1 MANEELQKVIGS
13 NIRRLRREAGF
24 SQSQLAE
31 MVDRD
36 ASAITNIE
44 RGKRMIGVE
53 LLCNLA
59 AIFSVSVD
67 TLLQPER
74 EDSRLGSISSI
85 LSNQSAASLAHLE
98 PIIRVWLSEYGDP
111 KPPAKESK

>member
-67 TLLQPER
+67 TLLQPEG

-111 KPPAKESK
+111 KPPARKSK